1 MLAPRTRPKL
11 TTLAFSVVTD
21 VVDVLAYT
29 FYLRVEKWRVRIFV
43 RVLLTMEQFLG
54 IGCTML

>member
-1 MLAPRTRPKL
+1 MLAPRTRPRL
-11 TTLAFSVVTD
+11 TTLVFGLVTG
-21 VVDVLAYT
+21 VVDILA

-54 IGCTML
+54 IECTML